1 MCEALT
7 HKRLIYSNKY
17 FSLSKVH
24 FLYIICTKTSTSY
37 MSRSYSFWLFLI
49 VLPIV
54 VSFRNLRH
62 PSQNYTAYSELTH
75 KLSKYRSG
83 TFKFLNLS
91 YDVIKYSNYFR
102 IIQQKYT
109 WFPLSFYVTQRI
121 RKFTTR
127 LKLNLNVI
135 QSSQKLKSGKFR
147 SKQIFLLLNHNFFV
161 HFFQNSWYL
170 SVFMKWPGR
179 KMTFCVTNDI
189 IWINLK

>member
-1 MCEALT
+1 MYKNIDQLHVAILQ
-7 HKRLIYSNKY
+7 LLAI
-17 FSLSKVH
+17 
-24 FLYIICTKTSTSY
+24 
-37 MSRSYSFWLFLI
+37 LI

-83 TFKFLNLS
+83 TFKVLNLS
-91 YDVIKYSNYFR
+91 YDVTKYSNYFR

-135 QSSQKLKSGKFR
+135 RSSEKLKSVKFR
-147 SKQIFLLLNHNFFV
+147 SKLIFLLLNHNNFLCISF
-161 HFFQNSWYL
+161 
-170 SVFMKWPGR
+170 KIA
-179 KMTFCVTNDI
+179 DI
-189 IWINLK
+189 